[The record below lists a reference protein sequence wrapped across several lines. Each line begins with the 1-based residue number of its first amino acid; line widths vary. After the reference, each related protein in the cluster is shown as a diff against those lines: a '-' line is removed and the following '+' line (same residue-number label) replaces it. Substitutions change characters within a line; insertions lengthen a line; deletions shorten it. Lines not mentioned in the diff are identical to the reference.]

1 MARGAA
7 TWWFDWRHRFAC
19 RRERGGFNNDHDR
32 TSGGLRLT
40 RAFRD
45 RSATETDMSSSTAAQ
60 MIKAIAARPQLRV
73 SAWYQPEKRQLV
85 SRSTRP
91 ISPIAVDSSRP
102 VPRALIN

>member
-1 MARGAA
+1 MGPLDLRVLVPARCASRVKSAAWPVVRRPAGLTGA
-7 TWWFDWRHRFAC
+7 TRFAC

-73 SAWYQPEKRQLV
+73 RAW
-85 SRSTRP
+85 
-91 ISPIAVDSSRP
+91 D
-102 VPRALIN
+102 